1 MISMLV
7 HHTKAFARY
16 KMTLS
21 CLALMICPG
30 LVFGQS
36 SEKDIASIIDT
47 HKNDDVPAILKY
59 STQHSDYKARKVGQS
74 DSNQNNV
81 DFQNRKVTDLQNKLN
96 AQIKISEHLQKK
108 IAILNL
114 SKRESEHLR
123 AQLTEVSRELEQLRK
138 INISLKSKQN
148 NSVIIDKNGK
158 DTDFKNDA
166 NQKALLAINTKL
178 AEKEKLLD
186 EANNS
191 LSGIK
196 SQLIGYEKKIDDLN
210 KQITHLEQKE
220 NINKELLI
228 SKDKLLKEREHESL
242 TRKEEVSAI
251 TLQLTN
257 QAVDFK
263 KKFDEKDKALNE
275 MLKKV
280 KLSEDTIKSK
290 DKTIAQLKTEYD
302 TILKKIDLINS
313 KEIQSQNPSLSGAEA
328 KRAYSVGVSL
338 GNEMLRG
345 LESRSKQN
353 MPLPKEI
360 VLSGIRDSFSSQLRL
375 DIDTINTELSE
386 DAKSLSNN
394 VTSMRRKSI
403 KDGRQ
408 FWTKFV
414 KQKGV
419 IVESGVAI
427 KVVSKG
433 KKNYS
438 DNDSVS
444 VVMKESLTD
453 GTVTVDMAASKKVWT
468 ETLKNYPPAFYVA
481 LKKVGYQGHVIVVVP
496 PELAYG
502 DNGLPPKI
510 PPGST
515 IIYDIT
521 VMDK

>member
-1 MISMLV
+1 MLV
-7 HHTKAFARY
+7 YRIKAFARY
-16 KMTLS
+16 KMILS
-21 CLALMICPG
+21 CVALMICPS

-59 STQHSDYKARKVGQS
+59 STQHSDYKARKAAQS
-74 DSNQNNV
+74 DYDQNNV
-81 DFQNRKVTDLQNKLN
+81 DFHNRKVTDLQKKLN
-96 AQIKISEHLQKK
+96 AQIKMSDHLQKK

-123 AQLTEVSRELEQLRK
+123 TQLTAVSRELEQLKK
-138 INISLKSKQN
+138 INISLKSKQY
-148 NSVIIDKNGK
+148 NSIVIGQN
-158 DTDFKNDA
+158 TDFKNDA
-166 NQKALLAINTKL
+166 NQKVLLAINTKL
-178 AEKEKLLD
+178 AEKERLLD
-186 EANNS
+186 EANSS
-191 LSGIK
+191 LSSIK
-196 SQLIGYEKKIDDLN
+196 SQLVSYEKKIDDLN
-210 KQITHLEQKE
+210 KQITNLKQKE
-220 NINKELLI
+220 NMNKELLI
-228 SKDKLLKEREHESL
+228 SKENLLKKRENESL

-251 TLQLTN
+251 TLQFTN
-257 QAVDFK
+257 QAANFK

-280 KLSEDTIKSK
+280 KSSEDTIKSK
-290 DKTIAQLKTEYD
+290 DKTIAKLKTEYD
-302 TILKKIDLINS
+302 TILKKIDLINT
-313 KEIQSQNPSLSGAEA
+313 KKIQSLNSSLSGAEE
-328 KRAYSVGVSL
+328 KRAYSIGVSL

-345 LESRSKQN
+345 LESRSNQN
-353 MPLPKEI
+353 MPLPKEV
-360 VLSGIRDSFSSQLRL
+360 VLSGIRDSFFSQLRL
-375 DIDTINTELSE
+375 DIDTINKELSE
-386 DAKSLSNN
+386 DAKSLNNN
-394 VTSMRRKSI
+394 VTTMKRKSI
-403 KDGRQ
+403 KDGHQ
-408 FWTKFV
+408 FWAKFV

-438 DNDSVS
+438 DNDNVS

-468 ETLKNYPPAFYVA
+468 ETLKNYPPAFYAA
-481 LKKVGYQGHVIVVVP
+481 LKQIGYQGHVIVVVP